1 MVDNLDVTPADFTP
15 YTSRLP
21 RDAGLPDG
29 GGYQVTARDVVP
41 AKFGLARNYI
51 TFASNYGDKSEYWQG
66 FDVTMTARP
75 TANLT
80 ISGGTS
86 TGQFTVDNCEIV
98 EQLPEMFVSLNRPLD
113 FCRVEE
119 PLLTNLKMFG
129 SYVLPR
135 IDVQLSGTFQSLP
148 GPQLAA
154 EYTVLNAVAA
164 PLLGRPL
171 SGNAANATVNIVEA
185 GDLYGDRRNQLDLRV
200 AKIFRVNQSRLTAGI
215 DIANLL
221 NANPVLAETAAYDT
235 WRTPEE
241 ILTARFVKFTLNLAF

>member
-1 MVDNLDVTPADFTP
+1 MRVCRTAAAIRSRHVT
-15 YTSRLP
+15 S
-21 RDAGLPDG
+21 
-29 GGYQVTARDVVP
+29 VP

-98 EQLPEMFVSLNRPLD
+98 EQLPEMFVLLNRPLD

-129 SYVLPR
+129 SYILPR

-215 DIANLL
+215 DIANVL
-221 NANPVLAETAAYDT
+221 NANPVLAETAAY
-235 WRTPEE
+235 
-241 ILTARFVKFTLNLAF
+241 RFVARAAGDPDRAVRQVLSEPGLLTPRARRHAGAPAPS